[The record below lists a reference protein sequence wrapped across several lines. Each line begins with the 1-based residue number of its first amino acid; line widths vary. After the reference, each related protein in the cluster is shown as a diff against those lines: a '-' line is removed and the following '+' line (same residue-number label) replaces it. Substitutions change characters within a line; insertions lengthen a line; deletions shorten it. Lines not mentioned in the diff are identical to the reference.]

1 MLSPFASSALFLSS
15 YTPLFV
21 IFCIENLGTRNLFAL
36 VFAGLAILGLLSI
49 LFIAYMSRRD
59 TTSIPDRVVSCRE
72 RGDELMGY
80 VSAYLIPFLAIDLS
94 NWRQVLALAAFM
106 LLLGY
111 LYVTTSLI
119 YINPLLRLLGYYVYE
134 VEFERCGSQR
144 FISKR
149 VLAANDCV
157 EVVSLVRKVTIE
169 GVNR

>member
-1 MLSPFASSALFLSS
+1 VLTPLAGSALFLSS

-21 IFCIENLGTRNLFAL
+21 ILFIENLGTRNLFAL
-36 VFAGLAILGLLSI
+36 VFAGFAVLGLLSI
-49 LFIAYMSRRD
+49 LLIAHVSRRD
-59 TTSIPDRVVSCRE
+59 ATSIPDRVVSYRE

-94 NWRQVLALAAFM
+94 NWRQVVALAAFM

-119 YINPLLRLLGYYVYE
+119 YVNPLLRILGYHVYE
-134 VEFERCGSQR
+134 VVFERCGSQR

-149 VLAANDCV
+149 TLAVNDCV